1 MSQYT
6 HMRYPGIILFILF
19 SVFLLGMGC
28 HTPPPVSP
36 DTLAKER
43 ARQSVDRLNAR
54 VIHAYQERQEAMAHV
69 QRLQTRLHQPG
80 LSPKE
85 RANIVIDLEEGAR
98 RVMAATD
105 HVVELEE
112 GLRQEWDSYR
122 ARYGRP
128 SQVAG
133 PFRR

>member
-1 MSQYT
+1 
-6 HMRYPGIILFILF
+6 MRYSTIILF
-19 SVFLLGMGC
+19 SVLLLGLGC

-54 VIHAYQERQEAMAHV
+54 VIHAYQERLEAMAHV
-69 QRLQTRLHQPG
+69 QRLQTRVHQPG

-98 RVMAATD
+98 RVMTATE
-105 HVVELEE
+105 HVAELEE
-112 GLRQEWDSYR
+112 ELRQEWDGYR
-122 ARYGRP
+122 AQYGVSSR
-128 SQVAG
+128 VAG